1 MPRTCSVP
9 HCVAVRPI
17 AVAWLFL
24 GSPVPGQ
31 FCQAHLP
38 EISPPAC
45 ACLDFIT
52 SCGQVNLVNLVER
65 LLHRSA
71 WVRLAGVFEGW
82 WRSAVALRAARNRL
96 EQKMAAVSLLDSG
109 GSGSVEQVERLRFDY
124 EVSLLEL
131 AGRVE
136 AAERRGAVAEAAVA
150 AELKLASKVAAELEA
165 VALQQLE
172 QLDVEALQQLEVA
185 DRLNTELKG
194 AFLTGGAPAE
204 ISE

>member
-1 MPRTCSVP
+1 
-9 HCVAVRPI
+9 
-17 AVAWLFL
+17 
-24 GSPVPGQ
+24 
-31 FCQAHLP
+31 
-38 EISPPAC
+38 
-45 ACLDFIT
+45 
-52 SCGQVNLVNLVER
+52 
-65 LLHRSA
+65 
-71 WVRLAGVFEGW
+71 
-82 WRSAVALRAARNRL
+82 
-96 EQKMAAVSLLDSG
+96 MAAVSLLDSG